1 MNISLVLLLL
11 LVPSLCSALQ
21 LSSRRG
27 AFFAAASAA
36 TAACSTIASPAP
48 AWALD
53 MDAFMSKEL
62 SKTDTKRDMT
72 ADEGL
77 CKYGEPAQR
86 TGEACVRAGMS
97 TKRTD
102 TLDAFG
108 KVDRGDFIRCKTY
121 YDDMGD
127 RYQKRVVCE

>member
-1 MNISLVLLLL
+1 
-11 LVPSLCSALQ
+11 
-21 LSSRRG
+21 
-27 AFFAAASAA
+27 
-36 TAACSTIASPAP
+36 
-48 AWALD
+48 
-53 MDAFMSKEL
+53 MDAFMSNEL
-62 SKTDTKRDMT
+62 SKSDTKRDMT

-77 CKYGEPAQR
+77 CKYGEPAKK

-108 KVDRGDFIRCKTY
+108 QVDRGDFIRCKTY